1 MVFSNN
7 LSIFAYILRNM
18 QKEDYQKILNR
29 DIDLASNFISEE
41 LAGEWISAI
50 TGHIAHWIYEE
61 KHDKSL
67 WDLVRYVSK
76 DRFIASKN
84 KKLPRRL
91 FAEMVFTFCR
101 EALTEDETAAKIRSS
116 MEHYKYATQLSAGII
131 PHEAQTLTDVISNFF
146 DGVFKNN
153 PEENQTPT
161 LASRLEDYIRGVV
174 YDSTEYA
181 PFQQIRINPDYG
193 NDVTPTLTIEEYQ
206 NQKFLN
212 LNKPSSIVAYKCI
225 DSELDKKTLND
236 YFVTYREYKN
246 LKKLYIVGRYHLKSD
261 VYQRAEDIGVGYVY
275 INPNR
280 EMTPDSYELPRSIGD
295 YYSTNR
301 YVDMVLGNIP
311 MQQSLIVCNGRQVTT
326 SLADSLHAHGVAI
339 KKSLELKAPILLFND
354 IEAISDELTQTYV
367 DDRITSIK
375 KIYDCLNGHLYEN
388 GNRLVNVRK
397 EGHSYVERVP
407 YKRWSDFSIDPFLL
421 TKEEGL
427 DYSYQA
433 LPDNQLGRF
442 DLMEGKIVLSSEGL
456 SNFDRLRFTMAHEY
470 GHYKLHKTL
479 LQEHNVHSFG
489 DTEDTITEMI
499 TIRDNDR
506 KWLERQANHFASCL
520 LMPAKLVGILFSV
533 LHKEFVHD
541 VYGDKLGPIYYN
553 ENQPETYSTFNT
565 IVSGMAEMLNVSKT
579 AMKLRLERLKL
590 CEG

>member
-7 LSIFAYILRNM
+7 LSIFAYILGDM
-18 QKEDYQKILNR
+18 LKEDYQKILNR
-29 DIDLASNFISEE
+29 NIELAGHFISED

-67 WDLVRYVSK
+67 WELVRHVSK

-101 EALTEDETAAKIRSS
+101 EALTKDETVSKIQSS
-116 MEHYKYATQLSAGII
+116 MEHYEYATQLSADTI
-131 PHEAQTLTDVISNFF
+131 PYEAKVLIDVISGFF
-146 DGVFKNN
+146 DGGTKNN
-153 PEENQTPT
+153 PEVIQSPT

-181 PFQQIRINPDYG
+181 PFYQIRINHDYG
-193 NDVTPTLTIEEYQ
+193 NDVMPTLAIEEYQ

-236 YFVTYREYKN
+236 YFVTYRENKN

-311 MQQSLIVCNGRQVTT
+311 MQQALIVCNGRQVTT
-326 SLADSLHAHGVAI
+326 SLADSLHTLGVAI
-339 KKSLELKAPILLFND
+339 KKSLELKAPILSFKD
-354 IEAISDELTQTYV
+354 IEAMADELTKTYV
-367 DDRITSIK
+367 DDRMTSIR
-375 KIYDCLNGHLYEN
+375 KIYGRLDGHLYEI
-388 GNRLVNVRK
+388 GNKLVNVRK

-407 YKRWSDFSIDPFLL
+407 FRRWSDFSIDPFLL
-421 TKEEGL
+421 AQEEGL
-427 DYSYQA
+427 NYAYQD
-433 LPDNQLGRF
+433 LPNNLLGRF

-479 LQEHNVHSFG
+479 LQEQNVHSFG
-489 DTEDTITEMI
+489 DTQDTITEMI
-499 TIRDNDR
+499 TIRDNER
-506 KWLERQANHFASCL
+506 KWFERQANHFASCL
-520 LMPAKLVGILFSV
+520 LMPANLVGILFSA
-533 LHKEFVHD
+533 LHKEFVQYI
-541 VYGDKLGPIYYN
+541 YGDKLGPIYYN

>member
-7 LSIFAYILRNM
+7 LSIFAYILGDM
-18 QKEDYQKILNR
+18 LKDYQKILNR
-29 DIDLASNFISEE
+29 NIELAGYFISKE
-41 LAGEWISAI
+41 LAGEWIGAI

-61 KHDKSL
+61 KHDKRL
-67 WDLVRYVSK
+67 WELVRHVSK

-84 KKLPRRL
+84 NKLTRRI

-101 EALTEDETAAKIRSS
+101 EALTEDETAAKIQSS
-116 MEHYKYATQLSAGII
+116 MEHYEYATQLSADTI
-131 PHEAQTLTDVISNFF
+131 PCEAKGLIDVITGFF
-146 DGVFKNN
+146 DGVFENS
-153 PEENQTPT
+153 PEVTEAPT

-181 PFQQIRINPDYG
+181 PFYQIRINPDYG
-193 NDVTPTLTIEEYQ
+193 NEVTPTLAIEEYQ

-236 YFVTYREYKN
+236 YFVTYRENKN

-301 YVDMVLGNIP
+301 YVGMVLGSIP
-311 MQQSLIVCNGRQVTT
+311 MQQSLIVCNGQQVTT
-326 SLADSLHAHGVAI
+326 SLADSLHTLGVAI
-339 KKSLELKAPILLFND
+339 KKSLELKAPILAYKD
-354 IEAISDELTQTYV
+354 IEAMADELTKPYV
-367 DDRITSIK
+367 DDRISSIR
-375 KIYDCLNGHLYEN
+375 KIYSSLDGHLYEN
-388 GNRLVNVRK
+388 CNKLVNVRK
-397 EGHSYVERVP
+397 EGYSYVERVP
-407 YKRWSDFSIDPFLL
+407 FRRWSDFSIDPFLL
-421 TKEEGL
+421 AQEEGL
-427 DYSYQA
+427 NYAYQT

-442 DLMEGKIVLSSEGL
+442 DLMEGRIVLSDEGL

-479 LQEHNVHSFG
+479 LQSQNVHSFG

-506 KWLERQANHFASCL
+506 KWFERQANHFASCL
-520 LMPAKLVGILFSV
+520 LMPAKLVGILFSA
-533 LHKEFVHD
+533 LHKEFVQD
-541 VYGDKLGPIYYN
+541 IYGDKLGPIYYN